1 MLDLGT
7 HSASVTAV
15 TGTERVVLSAS
26 LDKSVRLWRTD
37 SGRLLRTL
45 RVPMDGFTGGQL
57 DAVELT
63 PDTHFVLLGGYTSP
77 DPQRLA
83 QHNGFSVY
91 VYDLRRQIDDP
102 VSRIDGLEARIRA
115 IRFSPDGRWLAVLQ
129 AGSYG
134 LLIYDWVALTQG
146 RPSAPVAIRATDGGF
161 WGVDFSPSGGLAL
174 TSLGGRLTVYSEATR
189 FAASLRTFDL
199 TRMPLL
205 SRPRFSPNG
214 NRIAVVSEA
223 GEYALVDV
231 AGAHDVSYFKVP
243 DSADLPILNAV
254 EWWADGTGLV
264 LAGESA
270 RKSAGR
276 ICTLR
281 LAEATRCE
289 NALDMTRRV
298 LSLRRI
304 ANNLVAYGSADGE
317 VGLLEVGHG
326 ARWRQ
331 RPGAIHYD
339 DDPEHFRVSRDGSA
353 LVLKPR
359 EQSSWSILDLSTSVP
374 AKTVTTQANP
384 PIESITSHLDQRA
397 VIATDGALSI
407 GGRPLTLDYLERAFC
422 VGEAAHGFFVGT
434 SWAVRKYSASGEPIW
449 VQRLPAA
456 VDAVRASADEKWVIV
471 WLNDGSLRWLRGRDG
486 EPILSAVLVDGG
498 TRWVVWTA
506 SGYYTSSLTGD
517 GLFGWVLNTPGANQS
532 AILGAHF
539 YSANQFERMLY
550 APSEVTR
557 SLRGMGE
564 PGAQPPSPK
573 TGSTSIILDA
583 LPPDVE
589 IGIAET
595 GRSSVRAQITVRAS
609 SSAVPIEDWSVFANG
624 IPVVRGRDRLL
635 SAAKGDFTALRREV
649 DIDLHEKLTAVRVEA
664 ANAKALGQREVLIEA
679 LAPQPPPRGD
689 LFVAAIG
696 VSTFADARITPLMY
710 AAHDAEDLAAV
721 LEATG
726 RSRFAQVHRL
736 VMSDNASLKPTRAN
750 IATLG
755 SFLDDAGAEDTVV
768 LFLASHGFSD
778 PRGNFLFVPADAHMA
793 DIEAR
798 LAGRAEAGAGT
809 LLDWQFFFNIL
820 RHTAGH
826 RVLIVDTCSSAAI
839 KGTFDVHSLAKRSMS
854 SSFALLAASGSM
866 EESQELPAQQH
877 GLFTFG
883 LLQAL
888 RSGYD
893 PDGDGQVSL
902 SEAFEFAFDKV
913 QELHNKAVGPQTPQ
927 MVVPPALEGLI
938 LSAAPRQSVTAN
950 N

>member
-1 MLDLGT
+1 
-7 HSASVTAV
+7 
-15 TGTERVVLSAS
+15 
-26 LDKSVRLWRTD
+26 
-37 SGRLLRTL
+37 
-45 RVPMDGFTGGQL
+45 MDGFTSGQL

-83 QHNGFSVY
+83 QHNGFSAY
-91 VYDLRRQIDDP
+91 VYDLRRQTDDP

-115 IRFSPDGRWLAVLQ
+115 IRFSPDGRWMAILQ

-146 RPSAPVAIRATDGGF
+146 RPSTPVAIRATDGGF
-161 WGVDFSPSGGLAL
+161 WGVDFSPSGELAL
-174 TSLGGRLTVYSEATR
+174 TSLGGRLILYSEATR
-189 FAASLRTFDL
+189 FGTALRTIDL
-199 TRMPLL
+199 SRMPLL
-205 SRPRFSPNG
+205 SRPRYSPNG
-214 NRIAVVSEA
+214 KLIAVVSEA
-223 GEYALVDV
+223 GEYAIVDV
-231 AGAHDVSYFKVP
+231 TGSHDPSYFKVP
-243 DSADLPILNAV
+243 DALDLPILNAV
-254 EWWADGTGLV
+254 EWWVDGTGLV

-289 NALDMTRRV
+289 SSLDMARRV

-331 RPGAIHYD
+331 RPGAVHYD
-339 DDPEHFRVSRDGSA
+339 GDPEHFRVNRDGSA
-353 LVLKPR
+353 LALKPR

-374 AKTVTTQANP
+374 AQTVTTRANL
-384 PIESITSHLDQRA
+384 PIEGTVAPLDKRV
-397 VIATDGALSI
+397 VIGTDGALSI
-407 GGRPLTLDYLERAFC
+407 EGRPVTLDYLERAFC
-422 VGEAAHGFFVGT
+422 VGAGAHSLFVGT
-434 SWAVRKYSASGEPIW
+434 SWAVRKYSTSGEPLW

-456 VDAVRASADEKWVIV
+456 ADAVRASADEKWVIV

-498 TRWVVWTA
+498 TRWVIWTA

-517 GLFGWVLNTPGANQS
+517 GLFGWVLNTPTANQS
-532 AILGAHF
+532 TILGAHF

-550 APSEVTR
+550 APGEVTR
-557 SLRGMGE
+557 SLRAMGE
-564 PGAQPPSPK
+564 PGAQPADRN
-573 TGSTSIILDA
+573 TGSALSILDA
-583 LPPDVE
+583 LPPAVE

-595 GRSSVRAQITVRAS
+595 GRFSVRAQISVRAS
-609 SSAVPIEDWSVFANG
+609 SSALPIEDWSVFANG
-624 IPVVRGRDRLL
+624 IPVVRGRDRQL
-635 SAAKGDFTALRREV
+635 SAQQGDFTALRREV

-689 LFVAAIG
+689 LFVAAVGIG
-696 VSTFADARITPLMY
+696 TFADAKITPLMY

-721 LEATG
+721 LEVTG

-736 VMSDNASLKPTRAN
+736 VLSDNTPLKPTKAN

-755 SFLDDAGAEDTVV
+755 SFLDEAGAEDTVV

-778 PRGNFLFVPADAHMA
+778 PNGNFMFVPADAQMA
-793 DIEAR
+793 EIQAR
-798 LAGRAEAGAGT
+798 LTGRAAGGAGT

-938 LSAAPRQSVTAN
+938 LGAAPRQSVSVN

>member
-1 MLDLGT
+1 
-7 HSASVTAV
+7 
-15 TGTERVVLSAS
+15 VLSVS

-37 SGRLLRTL
+37 SGRLIRTL

-91 VYDLRRQIDDP
+91 VYDLRRQSDDP

-115 IRFSPDGRWLAVLQ
+115 IRFSPDGRWLAILQ
-129 AGSYG
+129 AGPYG
-134 LLIYDWVALTQG
+134 LLIYDWAALTQG

-161 WGVDFSPSGGLAL
+161 WGVDFSASGELAL
-174 TSLGGRLTVYSEATR
+174 TSLGGRLMLYSEASR
-189 FAASLRTFDL
+189 FSAPLRTIDL

-214 NRIAVVSEA
+214 KLIAVVSEA
-223 GEYALVDV
+223 GAYAIVDV
-231 AGAHDVSYFKVP
+231 TGSHDPSYFKVP
-243 DSADLPILNAV
+243 DAADLPILNAV
-254 EWWADGTGLV
+254 EWWADAAGLI

-281 LAEATRCE
+281 LLDPAGCE

-339 DDPEHFRVSRDGSA
+339 GDPEHFRVSRDGSGLA
-353 LVLKPR
+353 LKAR
-359 EQSSWSILDLSTSVP
+359 EQSSWSILDLSTNAP
-374 AKTVTTQANP
+374 AQTVTTRASLQ
-384 PIESITSHLDQRA
+384 IESTATRLDHRF
-397 VIATDGALSI
+397 VIGTDGALSI
-407 GGRPLTLDYLERAFC
+407 EGRPVTLDYLERAFC
-422 VGEAAHGFFVGT
+422 VGEAAHGLFVGT

-456 VDAVRASADEKWVIV
+456 VDAVRTSQDEKWVIV

-498 TRWVVWTA
+498 TRWVIWTA

-517 GLFGWVLNTPGANQS
+517 GLFGWVLNTPAANQS
-532 AILGAHF
+532 ALLGAHF

-550 APSEVTR
+550 APGEVTR
-557 SLRGMGE
+557 SLRTMGE
-564 PGAQPPSPK
+564 PGAAGISA
-573 TGSTSIILDA
+573 GSASIIRDA

-589 IGIAET
+589 ISIAET
-595 GRSSVRAQITVRAS
+595 GRSNVRAQITARAS
-609 SSAVPIEDWSVFANG
+609 SSALPIEDWSVFANG
-624 IPVVRGRDRLL
+624 IPVVRGRDRQL

-649 DIDLHEKLTAVRVEA
+649 DIDLHEKLTTVRVEA

-679 LAPQPPPRGD
+679 VAPQPPPRGD

-696 VSTFADARITPLMY
+696 IGEFADAKITPLTY

-736 VMSDNASLKPTRAN
+736 VMSDNAALKPTSAN

-755 SFLDDAGAEDTVV
+755 SFLDGAGAEDTVV

-778 PRGNFLFVPADAHMA
+778 PRGNFVFVPADARMA

-798 LAGRAEAGAGT
+798 LAGRADAGAGS

-927 MVVPPALEGLI
+927 MIVPRPLEGLI
-938 LSAAPRQSVTAN
+938 LGAAPRQNVPAN